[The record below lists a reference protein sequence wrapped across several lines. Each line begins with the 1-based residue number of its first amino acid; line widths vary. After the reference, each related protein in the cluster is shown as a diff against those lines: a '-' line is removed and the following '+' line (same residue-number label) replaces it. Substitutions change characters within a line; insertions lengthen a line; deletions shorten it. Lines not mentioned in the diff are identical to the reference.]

1 MQGEK
6 DFQVL
11 ADTDFKGFQEI
22 LKDKENIKYKL
33 YPGLNHLLVQAI
45 YDDILKA
52 SKEYSIERHIGD
64 EVIRDIA
71 DFIKENQA

>member
-11 ADTDFKGFQEI
+11 AEEDYRKFQE
-22 LKDKENIKYKL
+22 LLAGREHTLYKL
-33 YPGLNHLLVQAI
+33 YPGLNHIFVNGI

-52 SKEYSIERHIGD
+52 SKEYSVERHIGED
-64 EVIRDIA
+64 VIRDISA
-71 DFIKENQA
+71 FIHSN